1 MRHQITVTV
10 NGETEFL
17 EVESHR
23 TLLQV
28 LREDLDLTGTKNGCN
43 SGECGACTVL
53 FDGEPVNAC
62 LALAVEADGHEVVTI
77 EGLAQEGALDPLQRA
92 FINRNAVQC
101 GFCTPGMIIS
111 ARALL
116 ERNPQPSE
124 MEIRQAIS
132 GNLCRCTGYT
142 RIVEAVQEAAERGN
156 ATVVMQPSAWYA
168 VV

>member
-1 MRHQITVTV
+1 MRHEITLIV
-10 NGETEFL
+10 NGETEYL

-28 LREDLDLTGTKNGCN
+28 LREDLDLTGTKDGCN
-43 SGECGACTVL
+43 RGECGACTVL

-62 LALAVEADGHEVVTI
+62 LVLAVEADGHEVVTI
-77 EGLAQEGALDPLQRA
+77 EGLAQDGALDSLQRA

-116 ERNPQPSE
+116 DRNPQPGE
-124 MEIRQAIS
+124 AEIRQAIA

-142 RIVEAVQEAAERGN
+142 RIVEAVQE
-156 ATVVMQPSAWYA
+156 VVECT
-168 VV
+168 

>member
-1 MRHQITVTV
+1 MRHEITLTV
-10 NGETEFL
+10 NGETEYL

-28 LREDLDLTGTKNGCN
+28 LREDLDLTGTKDGCN
-43 SGECGACTVL
+43 RGECGACTVL

-62 LALAVEADGHEVVTI
+62 LVLAVEADGHEVVTI
-77 EGLAQEGALDPLQRA
+77 EGLAQDGTLHSLQRA

-116 ERNPQPSE
+116 DRNPQPGE
-124 MEIRQAIS
+124 AEIRQAIA

-142 RIVEAVQEAAERGN
+142 RIVEAVQEAAECI
-156 ATVVMQPSAWYA
+156 
-168 VV
+168 

>member
-1 MRHQITVTV
+1 LGFVGGFCEASNHID
-10 NGETEFL
+10 
-17 EVESHR
+17 

-43 SGECGACTVL
+43 SGECGACTVF

-62 LALAVEADGHEVVTI
+62 LVLAVEADGHEVVTI
-77 EGLAQEGALDPLQRA
+77 EGLAQDGALDSLQRA

-116 ERNPQPSE
+116 DRNPRPSE
-124 MEIRQAIS
+124 MEIRQAIA

-142 RIVEAVQEAAERGN
+142 RIVEAVQKVAECI
-156 ATVVMQPSAWYA
+156 
-168 VV
+168 

>member
-1 MRHQITVTV
+1 MRHQITLTV

-28 LREDLDLTGTKNGCN
+28 LREDLDLTGTKDGCN
-43 SGECGACTVL
+43 RGECGACTVL
-53 FDGEPVNAC
+53 FDGEPLNAC
-62 LALAVEADGHEVVTI
+62 LVLAVEADGHEVVTI
-77 EGLAQEGALDPLQRA
+77 EGLAQDGTLDPLQRA

-116 ERNPQPSE
+116 DRNPQPSE
-124 MEIRQAIS
+124 TEIRQAIA

-142 RIVEAVQEAAERGN
+142 RIVEAVQEVAG
-156 ATVVMQPSAWYA
+156 
-168 VV
+168 

>member
-1 MRHQITVTV
+1 MRHQITLKV
-10 NGETEFL
+10 NGEAELL

-28 LREDLDLTGTKNGCN
+28 LREDLDLTGTKDGCN
-43 SGECGACTVL
+43 SGECGACTVF

-62 LALAVEADGHEVVTI
+62 LILAVEADEHEVVTI
-77 EGLAQEGALDPLQRA
+77 EGLTQDGTLDPLQRA

-111 ARALL
+111 AKALL
-116 ERNPQPSE
+116 NRNPRPSE
-124 MEIRQAIS
+124 MEIRQAIA

-142 RIVEAVQEAAERGN
+142 RIVEAVQEV
-156 ATVVMQPSAWYA
+156 TKCI
-168 VV
+168 